1 VGHAIRHSVRVRRR
15 RPLPPSIVGLPFSVR
30 EAARLGA
37 TSKQLRAADLVIPF
51 RGARLPTASTGL
63 RERCLALQSVSSASS
78 YISHSTA
85 AILYGVPLPWRLERD
100 ARIHNTVPRGTRAPQ
115 RPGVVGHSCAPG
127 PGTPPWHESRGLRIA
142 RAARIWLDLA
152 GQLDLVELVIAGDY
166 LLRGF
171 REPNGRRTPFITLDE
186 LRVAATHHPARRNRA
201 LIARALELVRE
212 RVDSPYETRLRL
224 IVQSAGFPDPIVNV
238 PILDARGDTIAQP
251 DLRIPGFAVGL
262 EYQGD
267 GHRTNRSQWQR
278 DVVRRRELDEIDWKS
293 LEVVTPDIRNPGQL
307 LHTLERELRQ
317 RGWKGTPTWPTMGV
331 ER

>member
-1 VGHAIRHSVRVRRR
+1 MRRR
-15 RPLPPSIVGLPFSVR
+15 RPLPPSIVGQPFSVR

-37 TSKQLRAADLVIPF
+37 SPKQLRAADLAIPF

-85 AILYGVPLPWRLERD
+85 AILYGVPLPRRLERD
-100 ARIHNTVPRGTRAPQ
+100 ARIHSTVPRGTRATA

-127 PGTPPWHESRGLRIA
+127 PGAPPWHESRGLRIS

-152 GQLDLVELVIAGDY
+152 TQLDLVELVIAGDY

-171 REPNGRRTPFITLDE
+171 RERNANRAPFVTIPQLRR
-186 LRVAATHHPARRNRA
+186 AAAEHPAVRHRA
-201 LIARALELVRE
+201 LIAQALELVRE

-224 IVQSAGFPDPIVNV
+224 IVQSSGFPDPIVNQ
-238 PILDARGDTIAQP
+238 PILDGRGDTIAQP
-251 DLRIPGFAVGL
+251 DLRIPGFPLGL

-267 GHRTNRSQWQR
+267 GHRTNRPQWQR
-278 DVVRRRELDEIDWKS
+278 DVVRRRELDEIEWKS

-307 LHTLERELRQ
+307 LRTLERELRQ
-317 RGWKGTPTWPTMGV
+317 RGWTGTPTRPTMGV